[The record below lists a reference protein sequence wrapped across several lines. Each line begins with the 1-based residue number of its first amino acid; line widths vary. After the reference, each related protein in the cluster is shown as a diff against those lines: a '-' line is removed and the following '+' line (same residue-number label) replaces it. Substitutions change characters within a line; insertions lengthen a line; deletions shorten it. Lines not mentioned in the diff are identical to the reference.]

1 MEKIKTTFSVL
12 FVVSFCHFLTD
23 TIQSMLPAIYPLLKS
38 EFRLSFAQIGM
49 ITLVVQITSSIV
61 QPLIGVYADKHH
73 HSWQLSVGMLFTLAG
88 IALLSNA
95 NGYGVILVAV
105 SLFGCGSA
113 IFHPQGSQVA
123 QLASGGR
130 KGLAQGVFQVGG
142 TAGFSFGPLLAGLI
156 VLPYGLFAIRWFGV
170 LAVVCAGLLFYV
182 GKWHVRE
189 LGRASQKVRER
200 WTLAERYSRRKI
212 YFFVGILF
220 VLMFS
225 KNFYSS
231 SMTNYF
237 TFFLIDKF
245 GVSVRTA
252 QICLFV
258 FLASQAV
265 GTIVGGLIGDRFGR
279 KIVIWFSI
287 LGAAPFT
294 MFLPYLRGFAATVL
308 LSVVIGLIISSA
320 FSAILVF
327 ATDLMPNHTGIVAGL
342 FYGLSFGIAGIGSS
356 FFGWLADRTSVGFV
370 FQVSTLLPFIGIVA
384 AFLPKMKRA

>member
-1 MEKIKTTFSVL
+1 VEKIKTTFSVL

-49 ITLVVQITSSIV
+49 ITLVVQITSSVV

-294 MFLPYLRGFAATVL
+294 MFLPYLHGFAATVL